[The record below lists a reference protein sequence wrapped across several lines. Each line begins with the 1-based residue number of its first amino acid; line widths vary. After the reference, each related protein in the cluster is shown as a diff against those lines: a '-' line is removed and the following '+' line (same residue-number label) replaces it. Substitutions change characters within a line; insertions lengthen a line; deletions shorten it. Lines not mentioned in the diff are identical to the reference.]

1 MQGKVKWFSAEKGY
15 GFIER
20 EDGGDVFVHFSA
32 IQEDGFKSLTE
43 GQEVEFDIV
52 DGARGPQAAN
62 VTPVTTFM
70 TVTSVTVF
78 FCLYARK
85 SFAGRCLKGS
95 GKKRVS
101 LVSTIKEYYN

>member
-1 MQGKVKWFSAEKGY
+1 MHGKVKWFSAEKGY

-52 DGARGPQAAN
+52 EGADRRQL
-62 VTPVTTFM
+62 T
-70 TVTSVTVF
+70 
-78 FCLYARK
+78 
-85 SFAGRCLKGS
+85 
-95 GKKRVS
+95 
-101 LVSTIKEYYN
+101 